1 MQIRARDIVLV
12 DPKQLKR
19 NPKNR
24 NKHSEEQIEHLVK
37 QFEYQG
43 FRQPVVVSNRS
54 GLVVAGH
61 GRLEAALKMG
71 AEKIP
76 AVYQDFETEELEYAF
91 GIADN
96 STADW
101 AELDLS
107 GINLDLPELGPDFD
121 IDLLGIKDFSLDPS
135 DAGPPARG
143 DQGAALD
150 NFLNNDMRYL
160 QVVYPL
166 DIYDHVVSRLDSLC
180 EEKGFENYSHL
191 IADLIGVNYAHPT
204 SDK

>member
-12 DPKQLKR
+12 DPRTLKR

-24 NKHSEEQIEHLVK
+24 NKHSQEQIDHLVK

-71 AEKIP
+71 AEQIP
-76 AVYQDFETEELEYAF
+76 AVYQDFETEEQEYAY

-121 IDLLGIKDFSLDPS
+121 IDLLGIKDFSLE
-135 DAGPPARG
+135 PADKSINNTSTELDLG
-143 DQGAALD
+143 SFD
-150 NFLNNDMRYL
+150 NF
-160 QVVYPL
+160 QHECPK
-166 DIYDHVVSRLDSLC
+166 C
-180 EEKGFENYSHL
+180 GFEWN
-191 IADLIGVNYAHPT
+191 DNGT
-204 SDK
+204 T